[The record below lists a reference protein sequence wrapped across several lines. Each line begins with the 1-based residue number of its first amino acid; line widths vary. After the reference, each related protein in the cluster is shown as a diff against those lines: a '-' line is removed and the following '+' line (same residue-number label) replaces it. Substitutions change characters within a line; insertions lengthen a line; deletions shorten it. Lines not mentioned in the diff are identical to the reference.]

1 MKDCTRGNVFFLALT
16 IEILAPGKKKKK
28 EPRVRDTYKCT
39 KRRTEIRAN
48 SVRTTCKGEPVTTH
62 FLQNFYSTQRPVFT
76 EQK

>member
-1 MKDCTRGNVFFLALT
+1 MKDCTRGNDFFSR
-16 IEILAPGKKKKK
+16 INYRNSSSRKKKKK